1 MSKFITKELLY
12 AGVMML
18 ATFNF
23 GFNTAYPS
31 PVVPYF
37 QDEWGIPESQTTWFN
52 SIASLFAVF
61 GPYISAF
68 MCNFM
73 GRRLVICIIA
83 IVSAAFWAVL
93 LATNKNRFALGIVFR
108 ALCGLTVG
116 ANSQMNPMVLVE
128 IAPKG
133 LTGFYGNLNQ
143 FGLVVGIVWVYLQGV
158 GNPWWSIN
166 VSAIVTN
173 CLLAALIWLIPETR
187 PEKKEE
193 EQNNS
198 QEDKEE
204 EKESVFQKKY
214 LGKLFVGIMMM
225 VIQQFSGVNAIITN
239 LDQNFRDVGVAIDS
253 G

>member
-1 MSKFITKELLY
+1 MVNIFTKELFY
-12 AGVMML
+12 ALIMLL

-23 GFNTAYPS
+23 GFCMAYPS

-37 QDEWGIPESQTTWFN
+37 QSEWGIPEIQTTWFN
-52 SIASLFAVF
+52 SICSLFSVF

-68 MCNFM
+68 MCNYM

-83 IVSAAFWAVL
+83 IVAAAFWAVL
-93 LATNKNRFALGIVFR
+93 LAINKDRFALGIVFR

-128 IAPKG
+128 IAPEG

-143 FGLVVGIVWVYLQGV
+143 FGLVFAMVWLYIQGV

-173 CLLAALIWLIPETR
+173 VLLAGLIWLIPETK
-187 PEKKEE
+187 PEKRLEDENKEP
-193 EQNNS
+193 EQ
-198 QEDKEE
+198 
-204 EKESVFQKKY
+204 KESIFQRKY
-214 LGKLFVGIMMM
+214 LGKILVGVILMF
-225 VIQQFSGVNAIITN
+225 IQQFSGVNFNMCTTIRC
-239 LDQNFRDVGVAIDS
+239 LHWWFDD
-253 G
+253 